1 MQQKVWEELIK
12 AEKELHILKERQS
25 TSALLQDDDDYQ
37 FLVSLLLFLR
47 NDVPNRKLSA
57 HKAAASFAWRGSDVI
72 IICINTVLIS
82 YVSNSNV
89 NELQAL
95 VNQKK
100 RGLSIMTRGLL
111 LIIYLWQ
118 NYSHYSKEKVV
129 MQCCSQH
136 FYNI

>member
-57 HKAAASFAWRGSDVI
+57 HKAAASFA
-72 IICINTVLIS
+72 
-82 YVSNSNV
+82 
-89 NELQAL
+89 
-95 VNQKK
+95 
-100 RGLSIMTRGLL
+100 
-111 LIIYLWQ
+111 
-118 NYSHYSKEKVV
+118 
-129 MQCCSQH
+129 
-136 FYNI
+136 